1 MSTIEVES
9 LTKRFGRTTAVDEL
23 SFTVPPGTVTGFL
36 GPNGAGKTTT
46 LRVLL
51 GLISPTEGSATVGR
65 RPFREL
71 ADPARTVGAVLENA
85 RFHPGRT
92 ARHHLQVLATAAG
105 VPRGRADEVLA
116 FVGLEPYAGQR
127 VRSYSMGMRQRLAL
141 AASLLGD
148 PEILVLDEP
157 GNGLDPQGMRWLR
170 DFLRARAAEG
180 RTVLVSSHVL
190 AEMEQT
196 VDEVVVIGRG
206 RSVAQGSL
214 EELTAGTGGTVRVR
228 SPDAERLA
236 AALAGTGVRVQLESL
251 DTLIARGT
259 TTEAVGDLA
268 VAEAIR
274 LHELVSVATS
284 LEDVFLELTGTDDVA
299 GPQAGAVR

>member
-268 VAEAIR
+268 AAEAIR

>member
-92 ARHHLQVLATAAG
+92 ARHHLQVLATAGG

-251 DTLIARGT
+251 DTLI
-259 TTEAVGDLA
+259 
-268 VAEAIR
+268 
-274 LHELVSVATS
+274 
-284 LEDVFLELTGTDDVA
+284 VA
-299 GPQAGAVR
+299 GHHEGIPEPTHGSVRR